1 MFLVL
6 QMAQAN
12 PFANLNA
19 IAAEVAAPDE
29 EPVSR
34 YTVRRR
40 LAEAAIHS
48 RLAATRFHLTDT
60 HKANRLLYA
69 QEALSFEEDYWD
81 EIKFSDEKTFR
92 SDMSANVYVR
102 R

>member
-1 MFLVL
+1 MLLVL

-12 PFANLNA
+12 PFAKLSV
-19 IAAEVAAPDE
+19 IAAEVAGSDV

-48 RLAATRFHLTDT
+48 RLAATKFNFTD
-60 HKANRLLYA
+60 
-69 QEALSFEEDYWD
+69 
-81 EIKFSDEKTFR
+81 IK
-92 SDMSANVYVR
+92 R
-102 R
+102 RNGSCMLKRR